1 MRNIVLIFGT
11 IALYLL
17 LLIEW
22 HLRMLSKRIDQAQRY
37 LEQIIDLMRLRR
49 LSLPRGHDEADTDIA
64 AQEAASQ
71 GGARVIPERG
81 DGA

>member
-11 IALYLL
+11 IGLYLL

-22 HLRMLSKRIDQAQRY
+22 HLRSLSKRIDQAQRY

-49 LSLPRGHDEADTDIA
+49 LPLPRGDDADTDTVT
-64 AQEAASQ
+64 QEAASQ
-71 GGARVIPERG
+71 GGVRIVPERG

>member
-17 LLIEW
+17 LLIEG
-22 HLRMLSKRIDQAQRY
+22 HLRSLSKRIDQAQRY

-49 LSLPRGHDEADTDIA
+49 LSLPRGDDEADTDTA
-64 AQEAASQ
+64 TQEAASE
-71 GGARVIPERG
+71 GGARIVPERG

>member
-1 MRNIVLIFGT
+1 MRNIVLILGT

-22 HLRMLSKRIDQAQRY
+22 HLRSLSKRIDQAQRY

-49 LSLPRGHDEADTDIA
+49 LSLPRGDDDADTDTVT
-64 AQEAASQ
+64 QEAASQ
-71 GGARVIPERG
+71 GGARIVPERG

>member
-22 HLRMLSKRIDQAQRY
+22 HLRSLSKRIDQAQRY

-49 LSLPRGHDEADTDIA
+49 LPLLFGDDDADTA
-64 AQEAASQ
+64 TQEGASQ
-71 GGARVIPERG
+71 SAARIVPERG

>member
-1 MRNIVLIFGT
+1 MRSTVLVLGT

-22 HLRMLSKRIDQAQRY
+22 HLRTLSKRIDQAQRY

-49 LSLPRGHDEADTDIA
+49 LPLHRDDDNADTASGTQDAASRDVSRIA
-64 AQEAASQ
+64 A
-71 GGARVIPERG
+71 ERE
-81 DGA
+81 

>member
-1 MRNIVLIFGT
+1 MRNIVLVLGT

-22 HLRMLSKRIDQAQRY
+22 HLRSLSKHIDQAQRY

-49 LSLPRGHDEADTDIA
+49 LPLPRGDDDTDAETVSVETATPDA
-64 AQEAASQ
+64 ADRS
-71 GGARVIPERG
+71 
-81 DGA
+81 

>member
-1 MRNIVLIFGT
+1 MRNIVLVLGT
-11 IALYLL
+11 IAVYLL

-22 HLRMLSKRIDQAQRY
+22 HLRSLSKRIDQAHRY

-49 LSLPRGHDEADTDIA
+49 LPLPRSDDDADTDTA
-64 AQEAASQ
+64 TQEAASQ
-71 GGARVIPERG
+71 GGARIVPERG